1 MRHLKPLLALALLLL
16 PLSVTADDLTI
27 LLKTTPIQR
36 ATVQTRFMQEKLGLT
51 PDETSKIN
59 SINLAYAEKVEP
71 ILKAAPSMLL
81 FKIQAIKAI
90 LQQKDDIL
98 RGTLTLQQYERYR
111 DSKEEIINTMRHDLQ
126 Q

>member
-59 SINLAYAEKVEP
+59 SINLAYA
-71 ILKAAPSMLL
+71 
-81 FKIQAIKAI
+81 
-90 LQQKDDIL
+90 
-98 RGTLTLQQYERYR
+98 
-111 DSKEEIINTMRHDLQ
+111 
-126 Q
+126 